1 MVAERVARLMDEI
14 PALQQH
20 FDLQL
25 SEIKSEQRAIRS
37 AVEASREQTNAI
49 NSRIETVNNRIQSG
63 DMRMT
68 EILDQVRKTNGRV
81 SDLEKWQSFQDGVRT
96 GSGSSWRILVA
107 GSAVVGTIV
116 GGTVAVIALVIGG

>member
-1 MVAERVARLMDEI
+1 MTMELGRFMVDEL

-37 AVEASREQTNAI
+37 ALEASRGHTDAI
-49 NSRIETVNNRIQSG
+49 QSRIETVNNRLQSG
-63 DMRMT
+63 DGRMT
-68 EILDQVRKTNGRV
+68 EILDLARKTNGRV
-81 SDLEKWQSFQDGVRT
+81 GELEKWQAFQDGVRT

-107 GSAVVGTIV
+107 GSAVVGTLV
-116 GGTVAVIALVIGG
+116 GGTVAIIALVIGS